1 MQSENGAC
9 NCVVWRLA
17 IFARR
22 QTELI
27 FVVRVTCYMEIKLPL
42 TAFSPRSY
50 VHEWVIRLIG
60 DPYNDE
66 YGSEASH
73 GTNLRLVEAETA
85 FKCFFMGHH
94 HASVAFS
101 NLGDLHLG
109 IFFLSWAETRGSLV
123 HTALYLKYLLQSTIE
138 PTPLHP
144 CIFFIIKSFLSLF
157 ISFYLF
163 LSPGIPPPSH
173 P

>member
-50 VHEWVIRLIG
+50 IHEWVIRLIG

-109 IFFLSWAETRGSLV
+109 IFFCLELKHEEVSYIQHCTWSTCCDRQSSRHPFTR
-123 HTALYLKYLLQSTIE
+123 A
-138 PTPLHP
+138 
-144 CIFFIIKSFLSLF
+144 FFLS
-157 ISFYLF
+157 
-163 LSPGIPPPSH
+163 
-173 P
+173 